1 MDTSVMIFAIQA
13 GARLGRKLND
23 LLVDENRERS
33 LILPLGNLY
42 GNVVENDALDYFR
55 EYPELTSETGP

>member
-1 MDTSVMIFAIQA
+1 MIFAIQA

-23 LLVDENRERS
+23 LLVDETRERS

-55 EYPELTSETGP
+55 EYPELTSETGPYVGL